1 MGYFIEVDLLPERIH
16 DLSEFDRIPVIFG
29 EVLFQEKKNE

>member
-1 MGYFIEVDLLPERIH
+1 MWYFMEVDLLPERAH
-16 DLSEFDRIPVIFG
+16 DLGEFDRIPVIFG